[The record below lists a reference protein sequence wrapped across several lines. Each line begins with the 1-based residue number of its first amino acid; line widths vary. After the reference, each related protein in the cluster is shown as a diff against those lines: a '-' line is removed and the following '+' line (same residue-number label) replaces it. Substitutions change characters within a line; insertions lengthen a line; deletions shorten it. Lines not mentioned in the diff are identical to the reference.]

1 MKKQSSQGQKGLV
14 GTARDAVRGRR
25 RAASLPVVGEKTVSC
40 ENEGAL
46 RVNEFSNEIVRRFLA
61 KIDNRSLLHDAALV
75 HQHNLVAQIGGLCEI
90 MRDKQCGLLEARK
103 NLFQIFLQRGAH

>member
-25 RAASLPVVGEKTVSC
+25 SAASLPVVGEKTVSC

-46 RVNEFSNEIVRRFLA
+46 RVNEFSNEIVRRSLA
-61 KIDNRSLLHDAALV
+61 KIDNRSLLHDSAFV
-75 HQHNLVAQIGGLCEI
+75 HEDDLVAEIGGFGEI
-90 MRDKQCGLLEARK
+90 VRDKQRGLLE
-103 NLFQIFLQRGAH
+103 